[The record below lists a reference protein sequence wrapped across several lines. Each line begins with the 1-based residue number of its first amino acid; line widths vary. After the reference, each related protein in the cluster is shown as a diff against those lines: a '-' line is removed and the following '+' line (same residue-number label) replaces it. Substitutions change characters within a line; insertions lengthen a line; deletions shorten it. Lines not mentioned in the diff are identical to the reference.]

1 MNVYYKTFAITS
13 KRWAWPR
20 ELFESGEKLRRLQ
33 SISSSV
39 VIITNEVEGKTI
51 KQGYKTR

>member
-1 MNVYYKTFAITS
+1 MNVYNKTFAITS

-20 ELFESGEKLRRLQ
+20 EFFESGEKLRRLQ

-39 VIITNEVEGKTI
+39 VIITNEAEGKTI
-51 KQGYKTR
+51 K

>member
-1 MNVYYKTFAITS
+1 MYIIKHLQLRAKDGPGLENF
-13 KRWAWPR
+13 
-20 ELFESGEKLRRLQ
+20 FESGEKLRRLQ